1 MEIQCNRLDRVYK
14 QYQREIE
21 DKALQVLRKGS
32 YILDTEVE
40 AFEKEFAEYLGSTEC
55 VGVGNGL
62 EALQIAFHL
71 LEIGDEDEVI
81 VPGNT
86 YIASALG
93 VTLNG
98 AVPVF
103 VEPDV
108 YYNIDVEQIE
118 KKITNKT
125 KAILA
130 VHLYGQPA
138 VMDQIMQIAKKH
150 NLKVVEDCAQAH
162 GAEYKGKKVG
172 TFGDI
177 GCFSFYPT
185 KNLGAYGDGGALVT
199 DDKDLA
205 EKARTYRNYGSHKK
219 YYNEMI
225 GINSRLDEIQAGLL
239 RVKLRHLQEL
249 NKERELL
256 ATCYNE
262 KICNP
267 KFVLPQTRLQ
277 TNPVWHQ
284 YVARVKNR
292 EQVQEKLLDKGIH
305 TMIHYPVPIHLSEA
319 FEYLGYKKG
328 DLPFTEQLASEVLSL
343 PFYNGMTEEE
353 QNYVIDIIN
362 AI

>member
-1 MEIQCNRLDRVYK
+1 MEIQCNRLDRIYK
-14 QYQREIE
+14 RYQREFE
-21 DKALQVLRKGS
+21 DKTLQVLRKGS

-40 AFEKEFAEYLGSTEC
+40 VFEKEFAEYLGSTEC

-71 LEIGDEDEVI
+71 LEIGDKDEVI
-81 VPGNT
+81 IPGNT

-93 VTLNG
+93 VALNG
-98 AVPVF
+98 AVPVL

-108 YYNIDVEQIE
+108 YYNIDVKQIE
-118 KKITNKT
+118 KKITNRT

-138 VMDQIMQIAKKH
+138 VMDQIMQIAKKN

-172 TFGDI
+172 TFGNI

-199 DDKDLA
+199 DDKNLA
-205 EKARTYRNYGSHKK
+205 EKARAYRNYGSHKK

-249 NKERELL
+249 NEERKLL
-256 ATCYNE
+256 AERYNE

-267 KFVLPQTRLQ
+267 QFVLPQTRLQ
-277 TNPVWHQ
+277 TDSVWHQ
-284 YVARVKNR
+284 YVVRVKNR
-292 EQVQEKLLDKGIH
+292 EQMQEKFLNKGIH

-319 FEYLGYKKG
+319 FKYLGYKRG

-353 QNYVIDIIN
+353 QDYVIDIIN

>member
-1 MEIQCNRLDRVYK
+1 MEIQCNRLDRIYNR
-14 QYQREIE
+14 YQIE
-21 DKALQVLRKGS
+21 FEEKALQILRKGS
-32 YILDTEVE
+32 YILGAEVE
-40 AFEKEFAEYLGSTEC
+40 AFEKEFAGYLGSAEC

-71 LEIGDEDEVI
+71 LEIGEGDEVI

-93 VTLNG
+93 IALNG

-103 VEPDV
+103 AEPDQ
-108 YYNIDVEQIE
+108 YYNVDPEQIE
-118 KKITNKT
+118 RKITNRT
-125 KAILA
+125 KAILV

-138 VMDQIMQIAKKH
+138 CMDQVMQIAEKYR
-150 NLKVVEDCAQAH
+150 LRVVEDCAQAH
-162 GAEYKGKKVG
+162 GAEYNGKKVG

-199 DDKDLA
+199 DDKHFA
-205 EKARTYRNYGSHKK
+205 EMARAYRNYGSHKK

-239 RVKLRHLQEL
+239 RVKLLHLQEL
-249 NKERELL
+249 NEERCVL
-256 ATCYNE
+256 ARRYSE
-262 KICNP
+262 KICNH
-267 KFVLPQTRLQ
+267 KFILPQTRLQ
-277 TNPVWHQ
+277 TGSVWHQ
-284 YVARVKNR
+284 YVVRVKNR
-292 EQVQEKLLDKGIH
+292 GQVQKRLLENGIY

-319 FEYLGYKKG
+319 FQYLGYEKG

-353 QNYVIDIIN
+353 QDYVINVMNRI
-362 AI
+362 